1 MTRKGENIYK
11 RKDGRWEGRY
21 IKKRDIKGRIIYGY
35 TYGKR
40 YIEVKSKL
48 VLLKAQHFELDTI
61 KTFNGDLEEW
71 SVYWLHHYKKPI
83 IKQSTFFNY
92 KWLINKYILPYIGE
106 KRIDDLTNEEVRNYI
121 ERIERL
127 GLSHGTTNNIFIL
140 LKKLLEEAENQ
151 NIISSNPC
159 QSIKLSRKK
168 YKNKVPVA
176 LTKSEQKQLEYFA
189 FKEKGCS
196 AIILALYSGLRIGEI
211 SGLKWSDIDFE
222 NGTICVNRTI
232 SRVNSHSEGRK
243 TEVLIGIPKTDQSYR
258 VIPLAENL
266 KNYLLAKKALSSS
279 SHVVSC
285 KNKMTEP
292 RVIRYRFKKV
302 VKASGIRNIHFHS
315 LRHTFATRCL
325 EERVD
330 ISSLSKL
337 LGHASAKMTLDTYA
351 DSVLESRQKAIFKID
366 KLMNRGWD
374 GSV

>member
-21 IKKRDIKGRIIYGY
+21 IKKRDSEGRIIYGY

-48 VLLKAQHFELDTI
+48 IILKAQYYEPNALRI
-61 KTFNGDLEEW
+61 FNGDLEEW
-71 SVYWLHHYKKPI
+71 SVYWLYHYKKST

-92 KWLINKYILPYIGE
+92 KWLIKKYILPYIGE
-106 KRIDDLTNEEVRNYI
+106 KRIGDLTNEDIRSYI
-121 ERIERL
+121 ETLEKL

-140 LKKLLEEAENQ
+140 LKKILEEAENQ

-159 QSIKLSRKK
+159 RNIKLTRKK
-168 YKNKVPVA
+168 YRNKVPVA
-176 LTKSEQKQLEYFA
+176 LTMNEQKQLEYFA

-222 NGTICVNRTI
+222 NGTIGVNRTI
-232 SRVNSHSEGRK
+232 SRVSSHSEENK
-243 TEVLIGIPKTDQSYR
+243 TEILIGFPKTDQSSR
-258 VIPLAENL
+258 VVPLAENL
-266 KNYLLAKKALSSS
+266 KKYLLAKKALSHS

-302 VKASGIRNIHFHS
+302 VEASGIRNIHFHS
-315 LRHTFATRCL
+315 LRHTFATRCI
-325 EERVD
+325 EKRVD

-337 LGHASAKMTLDTYA
+337 LGHTSAKMTLDTYA

-366 KLMNRGWD
+366 QLMNHQLE
-374 GSV
+374 